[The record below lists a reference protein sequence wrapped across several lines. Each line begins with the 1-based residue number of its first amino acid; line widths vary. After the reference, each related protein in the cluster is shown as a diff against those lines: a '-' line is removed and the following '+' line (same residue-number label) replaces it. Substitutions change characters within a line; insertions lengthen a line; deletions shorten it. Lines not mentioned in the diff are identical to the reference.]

1 MEEEISKKMKEL
13 NSDPAL
19 FESRSKRNKKAYDM
33 ANMQDR
39 QMIDTWTNSMLM
51 RQKVGDFSRFA
62 QYQFLV
68 DLLLEKQLKK
78 EK

>member
-1 MEEEISKKMKEL
+1 
-13 NSDPAL
+13 
-19 FESRSKRNKKAYDM
+19 
-33 ANMQDR
+33 
-39 QMIDTWTNSMLM
+39 MIDTWTNSMLM
-51 RQKVGDFSRFA
+51 WQKVGDFSRFA